1 MRTQKHDLKSQIK
14 DLEVKLQKAIFDK
27 DLFEQRAILIDLDI
41 AKSTLINIQ

>member
-41 AKSTLINIQ
+41 AKSTLYNIR

>member
-14 DLEVKLQKAIFDK
+14 DLEVKLQKAFFDK

-41 AKSTLINIQ
+41 AKSTLYNIQ